1 MGNQGDLLRLG
12 SQGVTIPRSPRAVLD
27 SDKFRELTGVQLRNA
42 NANPNPFPFMNV
54 FKTRLLRSIS
64 LIAASSIAIQSAL
77 AEGTLSGRVVDADSG
92 VYLDG
97 VLVTHVSTGKTAVT
111 RRGGEYLFDSLPE
124 GQQSVTFSYLG
135 FQKHTESIEVDSG
148 MNALDVDLTGEY
160 IELEGM
166 TVKGNIIG
174 QARALNFQKSSDAL
188 VNAVSA
194 DAIGQFPDQN
204 AAEALSRLPG
214 VSVERDQGEGRF
226 VVIRGIDPNLNS
238 VSVDGVKLASP
249 STGERATLLDT
260 IPSDNLQQLEVF
272 KTALPSHPGDSVG
285 GYINIKT
292 PSAYD
297 QEGIT
302 ARMSLQGNYSD
313 LTGAWKPKFSGA
325 YGNTFAEGKLGLLV
339 SASTEERK
347 FGSDNNES
355 DPWVEEDGEDG
366 SSGLVS
372 EAVELREYDLTR
384 SRKGITANLEFK
396 PNENGYYFLRSS
408 WNRYEDT
415 ETRNA
420 AVIEPDGFTE
430 ITETSFVGLDS
441 ELVREFKDRTEK
453 MGIEAYSL
461 GGENRFGETKVA
473 YMLSYSKAEENTPYD
488 FEAIYEYN
496 DGTDI
501 RFTDTDS
508 DILGL
513 EQVGG
518 DGIYDPSN
526 YEFDEI
532 VVSNQLVEEDDLSA
546 QIDVTHLFSDSGLR
560 EIKWGVLSR
569 EKEKS
574 SDLDEFENDDNPD
587 TVDTLANFT
596 LASPRDPF
604 GFGLPM
610 TDPSISNY
618 FQQNESAF
626 AMELGEDASALED
639 FVSNEDVLAAYL
651 QAKFQV
657 AEWEIIAGARY
668 EDTDFTTS
676 GFSYNDDTGEITP
689 TSGSNSYSNFLPGVH
704 ARYNLSEDTVIRLS
718 WNNTIARP
726 SFEQTIPFAEIEG
739 DEVSVGNPMLDPLES
754 VNFDASIEHYM
765 PSLGILSAA
774 VFHKEIDNFIYEQT
788 LFQNFGDIE
797 DAEVTTFLN
806 GEDGSITGLELAF
819 QRRFSFLP
827 APFDGLG
834 TYVNLTFVDGEATV
848 APAEEGDPNREL
860 PFVKQSETVG
870 NIALTYEKERI
881 FVRLAA
887 SWRDEYL
894 DEIGAEPAEDRY
906 IDEHLQ
912 LDLTTSY
919 QVTPQV
925 SVFANWLNITN
936 EPLKASWGET
946 GRLSQFEEYGWSAN
960 TGVRWSY

>member
-1 MGNQGDLLRLG
+1 
-12 SQGVTIPRSPRAVLD
+12 
-27 SDKFRELTGVQLRNA
+27 
-42 NANPNPFPFMNV
+42 MNV
-54 FKTRLLRSIS
+54 FRSKLLRSVATVAALSIPLQTLLADGS
-64 LIAASSIAIQSAL
+64 LA
-77 AEGTLSGRVVDADSG
+77 GRVVDADTG

-97 VLVTHVSTGKTAVT
+97 VLVTHVASGETAVT
-111 RRGGEYLFDSLPE
+111 RRGGEYRFNALPE
-124 GQQSVTFSYLG
+124 GSQELRFSYLG
-135 FQKHTESIEVDSG
+135 FQGLSESISIESG
-148 MNALDVDLTGEY
+148 LNQLDVELTGEY
-160 IELEGM
+160 VELEGF

-238 VSVDGVKLASP
+238 VSIDGVKLASP

-297 QEGIT
+297 QEGLT
-302 ARMSLQGNYSD
+302 SRMSLQGNYSD
-313 LTGAWKPKFSGA
+313 IVSAWKGKFTGAF
-325 YGNTFAEGKLGLLV
+325 GNTFAEGKIGLLV
-339 SASTEERK
+339 SASMEERE
-347 FGSDNNES
+347 FGSDNNEA

-366 SSGLVS
+366 SSGLVT
-372 EAVELREYDLTR
+372 ETVELREYNLLRT
-384 SRKGITANLEFK
+384 RKGLTSNLEFK
-396 PNENGYYFLRSS
+396 PTEDAYYFFRAS
-408 WNRYEDT
+408 WNRYKDT

-420 AVIEPDGFTE
+420 GVIEPDAFTE
-430 ITETSFVGLDS
+430 IADDSFVGLDS

-461 GGENRFGETKVA
+461 GGENHFGDTKVE
-473 YMLSYSKAEENTPYD
+473 YTLSYSKAEEDTPYD
-488 FEAIYEYN
+488 FEAIYEFE
-496 DGTDI
+496 DGVDI
-501 RFTDTDS
+501 RFTDTKS

-513 EQVGG
+513 AQV
-518 DGIYDPSN
+518 DDDSIYDPSG

-532 VVSNQLVEEDDLSA
+532 VVSNQLVEEEDISG
-546 QIDVTHLFSDSGLR
+546 QIDVTHLFSDAALS
-560 EIKWGVLSR
+560 EIKWGLLSR
-569 EKEKS
+569 EKEKT
-574 SDLDEFENDDNPD
+574 SDLDEFENDDNPEI
-587 TVDTLANFT
+587 VDTLANFT
-596 LASPRDPF
+596 LATPRDPF
-604 GFGLPM
+604 GFGLPL
-610 TDPSISNY
+610 TDRSISTY
-618 FQQNESAF
+618 YQQNESAF
-626 AMELGEDASALED
+626 AMERADDASALED
-639 FVSNEDVLAAYL
+639 FVSNEDVLAAYI

-657 AEWEIIAGARY
+657 SDWEIIAGARY
-668 EDTDFTTS
+668 EDTDFSTN

-689 TSGSNSYSNFLPGVH
+689 TTGSNSYSNFLPGVH
-704 ARYNLSEDTVIRLS
+704 ARYQLAEDTVLRLS
-718 WNNTIARP
+718 WSNTIARP

-739 DEVSVGNPMLDPLES
+739 DEVTVGNPLLDPLES
-754 VNFDASIEHYM
+754 TNFDASIEHYL

-788 LFQNFGDIE
+788 LFRDYQDIQ

-806 GEDGSITGLELAF
+806 GEDGSITGLELAY
-819 QRRFSFLP
+819 QQRFSFLP

-834 TYVNLTFVDGEATV
+834 TYINVTFVDGEATV
-848 APAEEGDPNREL
+848 APAEEGDPSRDL
-860 PFVKQSETVG
+860 PFVKQSETIG
-870 NIALTYEKERI
+870 NIALTYEKERV
-881 FVRLAA
+881 FLRLAA

-912 LDLTTSY
+912 LDLTTSF
-919 QVTPQV
+919 QVTPQFA
-925 SVFANWLNITN
+925 VFANWLNITN

-946 GRLSQFEEYGWSAN
+946 GRLSQYEEYGWSAN
-960 TGVRWSY
+960 TGIRWSY

>member
-1 MGNQGDLLRLG
+1 MTVSNPTILRLSAFSAGFALSLSPLLADG
-12 SQGVTIPRSPRAVLD
+12 S
-27 SDKFRELTGVQLRNA
+27 
-42 NANPNPFPFMNV
+42 
-54 FKTRLLRSIS
+54 
-64 LIAASSIAIQSAL
+64 
-77 AEGTLSGRVVDADSG
+77 LSGRVVDADTG

-97 VLVTHVSTGKTAVT
+97 VLVTHLATGQTAIT
-111 RRGGEYLFDSLPE
+111 RRGGEYVFSSLPE
-124 GQQSVTFSYLG
+124 GPQQFQFRYLG
-135 FQKHTESIEVDSG
+135 FEDGVETISIQNGLNERDLQMSG
-148 MNALDVDLTGEY
+148 DFV
-160 IELEGM
+160 ELEGV
-166 TVKGNIIG
+166 TVKGSVIG

-249 STGERATLLDT
+249 STGDRATLLDT

-313 LTGAWKPKFSGA
+313 LIGDWKGKLSGA
-325 YGNTFAEGKLGLLV
+325 YGNTFNEGTIGFLF
-339 SASTEERK
+339 SASMEERK

-366 SSGLVS
+366 SSGFVS
-372 EAVELREYDLTR
+372 EAVELREYDLLRT
-384 SRKGITANLEFK
+384 RKGLTSNLEFK
-396 PNENGYYFLRSS
+396 PSNDAYYFLRAS
-408 WNRYEDT
+408 WNRYKDT

-420 AVIEPDGFTE
+420 GVIEPDGFTE
-430 ITETSFVGLDS
+430 ITNDSFVGLDS

-461 GGENRFGETKVA
+461 GGENQFGETKVDYTLA
-473 YMLSYSKAEENTPYD
+473 YSKAEEDTPYD
-488 FEAIYEYN
+488 FEAIYEFE
-496 DGTDI
+496 DGVDI
-501 RFTDTDS
+501 RFSDTTRNV
-508 DILGL
+508 LGL
-513 EQVGG
+513 SQIGG
-518 DGIYDPSN
+518 NGIYDPN
-526 YEFDEI
+526 GYAFDEI
-532 VVSNQLVEEDDLSA
+532 VVSNQLVEEEDLSA
-546 QIDVTHLFSDSGLR
+546 NVNVTHFISDSALR
-560 EIKWGVLSR
+560 EIKWGVLAR
-569 EKEKS
+569 EKEKT
-574 SDLDEFENDDNPD
+574 SDLDEFENDENPEI
-587 TVDTLANFT
+587 VDTLDAFT

-604 GFGLPM
+604 GFGLPLI
-610 TDPSISNY
+610 DHSISTFYQDNLA
-618 FQQNESAF
+618 AF
-626 AMELGEDASALED
+626 AMELAEDASALED
-639 FVSNEDVLAAYL
+639 FTSNEDVLAAYL
-651 QAKFQV
+651 QAKFQLSD
-657 AEWEIIAGARY
+657 WEFIAGARL
-668 EDTDFTTS
+668 EDTDFTTT
-676 GFSYNDDTGEITP
+676 GFAYNDDTEEIYP
-689 TSGSNSYSNFLPGVH
+689 TSGGNSYSNFLPGIH
-704 ARYNLSEDTVIRLS
+704 ARKELDENTVLRLS

-739 DEVSVGNPMLDPLES
+739 DEVEIGNPMLDPLES
-754 VNFDASIEHYM
+754 MNFDISVERYL

-774 VFHKEIDNFIYEQT
+774 VFHKEVDNFIYEQT
-788 LFQNFGDIE
+788 LFQPYADIE
-797 DAEVTTFLN
+797 DAEVTTFRN

-834 TYVNLTFVDGEATV
+834 TYINLTFVDGEATV
-848 APAEEGDPNREL
+848 APAEEGDPTREL
-860 PFVKQSETVG
+860 PFIKQSEMVG

-881 FVRLAA
+881 FLRLAA

-894 DEIGAEPAEDRY
+894 DEIGAEPIEDRY
-906 IDEHLQ
+906 MQDHMQ

-919 QVTPQV
+919 QITPQL
-925 SVFANWLNITN
+925 SVFANWLNITD
-936 EPLKASWGET
+936 EPLHAAWGET
-946 GRLSQFEEYGWSAN
+946 GRLSQLEEYGWSAN
-960 TGVRWSY
+960 TGIRWSY